1 MSVLLTKYYRLTLLP
16 LIALCMFSCT
26 KQTAVQESELSLQL
40 SCEQSF
46 LSSKATKGSIAEDC
60 RLHYF
65 VFAEGESTPL
75 IISGQTE
82 FNPAG
87 TNNLKLRLFKDKAYE
102 IAFWACGSS
111 APYSFDSGTVSL
123 PDASGTASAPAA
135 LSANDPGL
143 EAFYAKVSITGGQG
157 SLNVSLKRAVA
168 KVSVSLSTA
177 LPGAASSSLSFDSA
191 YRSFSLL
198 DGEVSGLQPL
208 AFGSAS
214 CPDTQNVAYAY
225 IFAPQDQAHSCTMT
239 LKVFGSSATTP
250 LLSTTLNNIPVQRNI
265 QTNIKYNN

>member
-1 MSVLLTKYYRLTLLP
+1 MSVIITKYYRLTLLT
-16 LIALCMFSCT
+16 LIALCMFSCS
-26 KQTAVQESELSLQL
+26 KQTAEQESELSLML

-46 LSSKATKGSIAEDC
+46 LPSKAGGGSIAVD

-82 FNPAG
+82 FNPTG

-168 KVSVSLSTA
+168 KVSVSLSYA
-177 LPGAASSSLSFDSA
+177 LLGAASSSLSFDSA
-191 YRSFSLL
+191 HKSFSLL
-198 DGEVSGLQPL
+198 DGEVSSLQPL
-208 AFGSAS
+208 TFGSAS
-214 CPDTQNVAYAY
+214 CPSTQNVAYAY

-239 LKVFGSSATTP
+239 LKVLNDTGTE

-265 QTNIKYNN
+265 QTNITYKN

>member
-1 MSVLLTKYYRLTLLP
+1 MSVRLTKYYRLTLLP
-16 LIALCMFSCT
+16 LITLCMFSCS

-46 LSSKATKGSIAEDC
+46 LASKAAEGSIAVDC
-60 RLHYF
+60 LHYF
-65 VFAEGESTPL
+65 VFADGESTPL
-75 IISGQTE
+75 FGQTR
-82 FNPAG
+82 FNPSG

-111 APYSFDSGTVSL
+111 APYLFDSGTVSL
-123 PDASGTASAPAA
+123 PDASGTASAPAV
-135 LSANDPGL
+135 LSTNDPGL

-157 SLNVSLKRAVA
+157 SLSVSLKRAVA
-168 KVSVSLSTA
+168 KVSVSLPNA
-177 LPGAASSSLSFDSA
+177 LLGAASSSLSFDSA
-191 YRSFSLL
+191 YRSFSLF

-208 AFGSAS
+208 TFDSAS

-239 LKVFGSSATTP
+239 LKVLDGTGTE
-250 LLSTTLNNIPVQRNI
+250 LLSTALSNIPVQRNI
-265 QTNIKYNN
+265 QTNITYNN

>member
-1 MSVLLTKYYRLTLLP
+1 
-16 LIALCMFSCT
+16 MFSCS
-26 KQTAVQESELSLQL
+26 KQTAEQESELSLRL

-46 LSSKATKGSIAEDC
+46 LPSKAGEGSVTVD

-75 IISGQTE
+75 ISEWTE
-82 FNPAG
+82 FNPTG
-87 TNNLKLRLFKDKAYE
+87 TNNLKLRLFKDKAYVL
-102 IAFWACGSS
+102 AFWACGDASGYVIS
-111 APYSFDSGTVSL
+111 ESGTVSF
-123 PDASGTASAPAA
+123 PENPST
-135 LSANDPGL
+135 NDSKL
-143 EAFYAKVSITGGQG
+143 DAFYAKVSITGGQG
-157 SLNVSLKRAVA
+157 SLSVSLKRAVA
-168 KVSVSLSTA
+168 KVSVRLSTA
-177 LPGAASSSLSFDSA
+177 LSGAASSSLSFDSA

-208 AFGSAS
+208 TFGSAS

-265 QTNIKYNN
+265 QTKIKYNN

>member
-1 MSVLLTKYYRLTLLP
+1 MIITKYYRLTLLT
-16 LIALCMFSCT
+16 LVALCMFSCT
-26 KQTAVQESELSLQL
+26 KQTAEQESELSLQL

-46 LSSKATKGSIAEDC
+46 LSSKATGGSIAANC
-60 RLHYF
+60 LHYF

-75 IISGQTE
+75 ISGQTSFDPSE
-82 FNPAG
+82 

-111 APYSFDSGTVSL
+111 APYSFDSGIVSL

-157 SLNVSLKRAVA
+157 SLSVSLKRAVA

-177 LPGAASSSLSFDSA
+177 LSDAASSSLSFDSA
-191 YRSFSLL
+191 YKSFSLL
-198 DGEVSGLQPL
+198 DGEVSSLQPL
-208 AFGSAS
+208 TFGSAS
-214 CPDTQNVAYAY
+214 CPVTQNVAYAY

-239 LKVFGSSATTP
+239 LKVLDGTGTE
-250 LLSTTLNNIPVQRNI
+250 LLSTALSNIPVQRNI
-265 QTNIKYNN
+265 QTNITYNN

>member
-1 MSVLLTKYYRLTLLP
+1 MSVILTKYYRLTLLP
-16 LIALCMFSCT
+16 LIALCMFSCS
-26 KQTAVQESELSLQL
+26 KQTAEQESELSLKL

-46 LSSKATKGSIAEDC
+46 LSSKATEGSIAVD

-75 IISGQTE
+75 ISGQTE
-82 FNPAG
+82 FNPTG

-111 APYSFDSGTVSL
+111 APYSFDSGIVSL

-157 SLNVSLKRAVA
+157 SLSVSLKRAVA
-168 KVSVSLSTA
+168 KVSVSLSNA
-177 LPGAASSSLSFDSA
+177 LLSAASSSLSFDSA
-191 YRSFSLL
+191 YRSFSLF

-208 AFGSAS
+208 TFGSAS
-214 CPDTQNVAYAY
+214 CPVSQNVAYAY

-239 LKVFGSSATTP
+239 LKVLDGTGTE
-250 LLSTTLNNIPVQRNI
+250 LLSTALSNIPVQRNI
-265 QTNIKYNN
+265 QTNITYNN

>member
-65 VFAEGESTPL
+65 VFADGESTPL
-75 IISGQTE
+75 FGQTS
-82 FNPAG
+82 FNPTG
-87 TNNLKLRLFKDKAYE
+87 TNNLKLRLFKDKAYVL
-102 IAFWACGSS
+102 AFWAHNNASGYTISE
-111 APYSFDSGTVSL
+111 SGTVSF
-123 PDASGTASAPAA
+123 PENPAC
-135 LSANDPGL
+135 NDSKL
-143 EAFYAKVSITGGQG
+143 DAFYAKVSITGGQG

-168 KVSVSLSTA
+168 KVSVSLSSP
-177 LPGAASSSLSFDSA
+177 LSSAASSSLSFDSA

-198 DGEVSGLQPL
+198 DGEVSDLSTL
-208 AFGSAS
+208 NFSSAS
-214 CPDTQNVAYAY
+214 CPGTQNVAYAY

-239 LKVFGSSATTP
+239 LKVFGSSANE
-250 LLSTTLNNIPVQRNI
+250 LVSTTLNNIPVQRNI
-265 QTNIKYNN
+265 QTNITYNN

>member
-1 MSVLLTKYYRLTLLP
+1 MSVILTKYYRLTLLT
-16 LIALCMFSCT
+16 LIALCMFSCN

-46 LSSKATKGSIAEDC
+46 LSSKAGEGSVTVNC
-60 RLHYF
+60 LHYF

-75 IISGQTE
+75 ISGQTE
-82 FNPAG
+82 FNPTG

-111 APYSFDSGTVSL
+111 APYSFDSGIVSL

-143 EAFYAKVSITGGQG
+143 EAFYAKVPITGGQG

-168 KVSVSLSTA
+168 KVSVSLSNPLSGA
-177 LPGAASSSLSFDSA
+177 AASSSLSFDSA
-191 YRSFSLL
+191 HKSFSLL
-198 DGEVSGLQPL
+198 DGEVSSLQPL
-208 AFGSAS
+208 TFGSAS
-214 CPDTQNVAYAY
+214 CPVTQNVAYAY

-239 LKVFGSSATTP
+239 LKVLDGTGTE
-250 LLSTTLNNIPVQRNI
+250 LLSTALSNIPVQRNI

>member
-16 LIALCMFSCT
+16 LIALCMFSCS

-46 LSSKATKGSIAEDC
+46 LSSKAGEGSIAVD

-65 VFAEGESTPL
+65 VFADGESTPL
-75 IISGQTE
+75 SGQTT
-82 FNPAG
+82 FDPSG

-102 IAFWACGSS
+102 IAFWACGRS
-111 APYSFDSGTVSL
+111 APYLFDSGIVSL
-123 PDASGTASAPAA
+123 PDASGTASTPAT

-168 KVSVSLSTA
+168 KVSVSLSND
-177 LPGAASSSLSFDSA
+177 LLGAASSSLSFDSA
-191 YRSFSLL
+191 YRSFTLL
-198 DGEVSGLQPL
+198 DGEVSSLQPL
-208 AFGSAS
+208 TFGYAS

>member
-1 MSVLLTKYYRLTLLP
+1 MLLTKYYRLTLLT
-16 LIALCMFSCT
+16 LVALCMFSCS
-26 KQTAVQESELSLQL
+26 KQTAEQESELSLKL

-46 LSSKATKGSIAEDC
+46 LSSKATEGSIAVD

-65 VFAEGESTPL
+65 VFADGESTPL
-75 IISGQTE
+75 FSGQTS
-82 FNPAG
+82 FNPTG

-111 APYSFDSGTVSL
+111 APYSFDSGIVSL

-157 SLNVSLKRAVA
+157 SLSVSLKRAVA
-168 KVSVSLSTA
+168 KVSVSLSKA
-177 LPGAASSSLSFDSA
+177 LSGAAASSSLSFDSA

-208 AFGSAS
+208 TFGSAS
-214 CPDTQNVAYAY
+214 CPVTQNVAYAY

-239 LKVFGSSATTP
+239 LKVLDGTGTE
-250 LLSTTLNNIPVQRNI
+250 LLSTALSNIPVQRNI
-265 QTNIKYNN
+265 QTNITYNN

>member
-1 MSVLLTKYYRLTLLP
+1 MSVIITKYYRLTLLT
-16 LIALCMFSCT
+16 LVALCMFSCT
-26 KQTAVQESELSLQL
+26 KQTAVQESELSLRL

-46 LSSKATKGSIAEDC
+46 LPSKAGEGSVTADC
-60 RLHYF
+60 LHYF
-65 VFAEGESTPL
+65 VYAEGESTPL
-75 IISGQTE
+75 FSGQTE
-82 FNPAG
+82 FNPTG

-143 EAFYAKVSITGGQG
+143 EAFYAKVPITGGQG
-157 SLNVSLKRAVA
+157 SLSVSLKRAVA

-177 LPGAASSSLSFDSA
+177 LSRAASSSLSFDSA

-198 DGEVSGLQPL
+198 DGEVSSLQPL
-208 AFGSAS
+208 TFGSAS
-214 CPDTQNVAYAY
+214 CPVTQNVAYAY

-239 LKVFGSSATTP
+239 LKVLDGTGTE
-250 LLSTTLNNIPVQRNI
+250 LLSTALSNIPVQRNI
-265 QTNIKYNN
+265 QTNITYNN

>member
-46 LSSKATKGSIAEDC
+46 LASKATKGSIAEDC

-65 VFAEGESTPL
+65 VFADGESTPL
-75 IISGQTE
+75 FSGQTS
-82 FNPAG
+82 FDPTG

-111 APYSFDSGTVSL
+111 APYSFDSGIVSL

-157 SLNVSLKRAVA
+157 SLSISLKRAVA
-168 KVSVSLSTA
+168 KVSVSLSSP
-177 LPGAASSSLSFDSA
+177 LSSAASSSLSFDSA

-198 DGEVSGLQPL
+198 DGEVSDDLSTL
-208 AFGSAS
+208 NFSSAS
-214 CPDTQNVAYAY
+214 CPGTQNVAYAY
-225 IFAPQDQAHSCTMT
+225 LFAPQDQAHSCTMT
-239 LKVFGSSATTP
+239 LNVFGSSA
-250 LLSTTLNNIPVQRNI
+250 LSTTLNNIPVQRNI

>member
-1 MSVLLTKYYRLTLLP
+1 MSVLLTKYYRLTLLT
-16 LIALCMFSCT
+16 LVALCMFSCT
-26 KQTAVQESELSLQL
+26 KQTAVQESELSLRL

-46 LSSKATKGSIAEDC
+46 LASKATGGSIAVD

-75 IISGQTE
+75 ISGQTE
-82 FNPAG
+82 FNPTG

-111 APYSFDSGTVSL
+111 APYSFDSGIVSL

-157 SLNVSLKRAVA
+157 SLSVSLKRAVA

-177 LPGAASSSLSFDSA
+177 LSDAASSSLSFDSA
-191 YRSFSLL
+191 YKSFSLL
-198 DGEVSGLQPL
+198 DGEVSSLQPL
-208 AFGSAS
+208 TFGSAS

-239 LKVFGSSATTP
+239 LKVLDGTGTE
-250 LLSTTLNNIPVQRNI
+250 LLSTALSNIPVQRNI
-265 QTNIKYNN
+265 QTNITYNN

>member
-1 MSVLLTKYYRLTLLP
+1 MSVLLTKYYRLTLLT
-16 LIALCMFSCT
+16 LIALCMFSCS
-26 KQTAVQESELSLQL
+26 KQTAEQESELSLQL

-46 LSSKATKGSIAEDC
+46 LSSKAGDVTVNC
-60 RLHYF
+60 LHYF
-65 VFAEGESTPL
+65 VFAEGKSTPL
-75 IISGQTE
+75 FSGRQTD

-111 APYSFDSGTVSL
+111 APYLFDSGIVSL
-123 PDASGTASAPAA
+123 PDASGTASTPAT

-168 KVSVSLSTA
+168 KVSVSLSLSTA
-177 LPGAASSSLSFDSA
+177 LPSAASSSLSFDSA

-208 AFGSAS
+208 TFGSAS
-214 CPDTQNVAYAY
+214 CPGTQNVAYAY

-239 LKVFGSSATTP
+239 LNVFDSSATE

-265 QTNIKYNN
+265 QTNITYKN

>member
-1 MSVLLTKYYRLTLLP
+1 MLLTKYYRLTLLP
-16 LIALCMFSCT
+16 LIALCMFSCS
-26 KQTAVQESELSLQL
+26 KQTAEQESELSLML

-46 LSSKATKGSIAEDC
+46 LSSKAGEGSVTVNC
-60 RLHYF
+60 LHYF

-75 IISGQTE
+75 FSGRQTD

-111 APYSFDSGTVSL
+111 APYSFDSGIVSL
-123 PDASGTASAPAA
+123 PDASGTASTPAT

-143 EAFYAKVSITGGQG
+143 EAFYAKVPITGGQG
-157 SLNVSLKRAVA
+157 SLSVSLKRAVA
-168 KVSVSLSTA
+168 KVSVSLSNA
-177 LPGAASSSLSFDSA
+177 LSGAAASSSLSFDSA

-198 DGEVSGLQPL
+198 DGKVSNLTAL
-208 AFGSAS
+208 NFGSAS

-239 LKVFGSSATTP
+239 LNVFESSAT
-250 LLSTTLNNIPVQRNI
+250 LSITLNNIPVQRNI

>member
-1 MSVLLTKYYRLTLLP
+1 MSVLLTKYYRLTLLT
-16 LIALCMFSCT
+16 LITLCMFSCS
-26 KQTAVQESELSLQL
+26 KQTAEQESELSLQL

-46 LSSKATKGSIAEDC
+46 LASKATEGSIAVDC
-60 RLHYF
+60 LHYF

-75 IISGQTE
+75 ISGQTE
-82 FNPAG
+82 FNPTG
-87 TNNLKLRLFKDKAYE
+87 TNNRKLRLFKDKAYE

-111 APYSFDSGTVSL
+111 APYSFDSGIVSL

-157 SLNVSLKRAVA
+157 SLSVSLKRAVA

-177 LPGAASSSLSFDSA
+177 LSDAASSSLSFDSA
-191 YRSFSLL
+191 YKSFSLL
-198 DGEVSGLQPL
+198 DGEVSSLQPL
-208 AFGSAS
+208 TFGSAS
-214 CPDTQNVAYAY
+214 CPVTQNVAYAY

-239 LKVFGSSATTP
+239 LKVLDGTGTE
-250 LLSTTLNNIPVQRNI
+250 LLSTALSNIPVQRNI
-265 QTNIKYNN
+265 QTNITYNN

>member
-1 MSVLLTKYYRLTLLP
+1 
-16 LIALCMFSCT
+16 MFSCS
-26 KQTAVQESELSLQL
+26 KQTAEQESELSLRL

-46 LSSKATKGSIAEDC
+46 LSSKAGEGSVTVNC
-60 RLHYF
+60 LHYF

-75 IISGQTE
+75 FRGVQTE
-82 FNPAG
+82 FNPTG

-111 APYSFDSGTVSL
+111 APYLFDSGIVSL
-123 PDASGTASAPAA
+123 PDASGTASTPAT
-135 LSANDPGL
+135 LSANDPSL
-143 EAFYAKVSITGGQG
+143 EAFYAKVPITGGQG
-157 SLNVSLKRAVA
+157 SLSVSLKRAVA
-168 KVSVSLSTA
+168 KVSVSLSN
-177 LPGAASSSLSFDSA
+177 PPSGAASSSLSFDSA

-198 DGEVSGLQPL
+198 DGKVSNLTSL
-208 AFGSAS
+208 NFSSAS
-214 CPDTQNVAYAY
+214 CPGTQNVAYAY

>member
-1 MSVLLTKYYRLTLLP
+1 MSVIITKYYHLTLLT
-16 LIALCMFSCT
+16 LIALCMFSCS
-26 KQTAVQESELSLQL
+26 KQTAEQESELSLRL

-46 LSSKATKGSIAEDC
+46 LSSKAGEGSIAVN

-75 IISGQTE
+75 ISGRQTE

-87 TNNLKLRLFKDKAYE
+87 TNNLKIRLFKDKAYVL
-102 IAFWACGSS
+102 AFWACG
-111 APYSFDSGTVSL
+111 
-123 PDASGTASAPAA
+123 DASGYSISESGKVSFPENPAT
-135 LSANDPGL
+135 NDSKL
-143 EAFYAKVSITGGQG
+143 DAFYAKVPITGGQG

-265 QTNIKYNN
+265 QTNITYKN

>member
-1 MSVLLTKYYRLTLLP
+1 MSVIITKYYRLTLLT
-16 LIALCMFSCT
+16 LIALCMFSCS
-26 KQTAVQESELSLQL
+26 KQTAEQESELSLRL

-46 LSSKATKGSIAEDC
+46 LSSKAGEGSVTVN

-75 IISGQTE
+75 FSGQTE
-82 FNPAG
+82 FNPTG

-102 IAFWACGSS
+102 IAFWAQNNDSGYTISE
-111 APYSFDSGTVSL
+111 SGTVSF
-123 PDASGTASAPAA
+123 PKTPAT
-135 LSANDPGL
+135 NDSKL
-143 EAFYAKVSITGGQG
+143 DAFYAKASITGGQG

-168 KVSVSLSTA
+168 KVSVSLSN
-177 LPGAASSSLSFDSA
+177 PPSGAASSSLSFDSA

-198 DGEVSGLQPL
+198 DGEVSCLQPL
-208 AFGSAS
+208 SFGSAS
-214 CPDTQNVAYAY
+214 CPVTQNVAYSY

-239 LKVFGSSATTP
+239 LKVLNDTGTE

>member
-16 LIALCMFSCT
+16 LIALCMFSCS
-26 KQTAVQESELSLQL
+26 KQTAEQESELSLRL

-46 LSSKATKGSIAEDC
+46 LSSKAGEGSIAVNC
-60 RLHYF
+60 LHYF

-75 IISGQTE
+75 ISGRQTE

-111 APYSFDSGTVSL
+111 APYLFDSGIVSL
-123 PDASGTASAPAA
+123 PDASGTASTPAT

-168 KVSVSLSTA
+168 KVSVSLSND
-177 LPGAASSSLSFDSA
+177 LLGAASSSLSFDSA

-198 DGEVSGLQPL
+198 DGEVSSLQPL
-208 AFGSAS
+208 TFGSAS

-239 LKVFGSSATTP
+239 LKVFDSFDTE

>member
-1 MSVLLTKYYRLTLLP
+1 MSVIITKYYRLTLLT
-16 LIALCMFSCT
+16 LIALCMFSCS
-26 KQTAVQESELSLQL
+26 KQTAEQESELSLML

-46 LSSKATKGSIAEDC
+46 LSSKAGGGSIAVNC
-60 RLHYF
+60 LHYF

-75 IISGQTE
+75 ISEQTS
-82 FNPAG
+82 FNPSG

-102 IAFWACGSS
+102 IAFWAQNKDSGYTISK
-111 APYSFDSGTVSL
+111 SGTVSF
-123 PDASGTASAPAA
+123 PENPST
-135 LSANDPGL
+135 NDSKL
-143 EAFYAKVSITGGQG
+143 DAFYAKVSITGGQG
-157 SLNVSLKRAVA
+157 SLSVSLKRAVA
-168 KVSVSLSTA
+168 EVSVSLSN
-177 LPGAASSSLSFDSA
+177 PPSDPASSSLSFDSA

-208 AFGSAS
+208 TFGSAS
-214 CPDTQNVAYAY
+214 CPDIQNVAYAY

-265 QTNIKYNN
+265 QTNITYK

>member
-1 MSVLLTKYYRLTLLP
+1 MSVIITKYYRLTLLT
-16 LIALCMFSCT
+16 LIALCMFSCS
-26 KQTAVQESELSLQL
+26 KQTAEQESELSLRL

-46 LSSKATKGSIAEDC
+46 LSSKAGEGSIAVNC
-60 RLHYF
+60 LHYF

-102 IAFWACGSS
+102 IAFWACGRS
-111 APYSFDSGTVSL
+111 APYLFDSGIVSL
-123 PDASGTASAPAA
+123 PDASGTASTPAA
-135 LSANDPGL
+135 LSANDPSL
-143 EAFYAKVSITGGQG
+143 EAFYAKVPITGGQG

>member
-1 MSVLLTKYYRLTLLP
+1 MLLTKYYRLTLLT
-16 LIALCMFSCT
+16 LVALCMFSCT

-46 LSSKATKGSIAEDC
+46 LASKATGGSIAADY
-60 RLHYF
+60 LHYF

-75 IISGQTE
+75 FSGRQTD

-111 APYSFDSGTVSL
+111 APYSFDSGIVSL
-123 PDASGTASAPAA
+123 PDASGTASTPAA

-191 YRSFSLL
+191 YRSFSLF

-208 AFGSAS
+208 TFDSAS

-225 IFAPQDQAHSCTMT
+225 IFAPQDQSYRCTMS
-239 LKVFGSSATTP
+239 LKVYDSAQAQ
-250 LLSTTLNNIPVQRNI
+250 LLGTTLANIPVQRNI
-265 QTNIKYNN
+265 QTNITYNN

>member
-1 MSVLLTKYYRLTLLP
+1 MSVLLTKYYRLTLLT
-16 LIALCMFSCT
+16 LVALCMFSCT
-26 KQTAVQESELSLQL
+26 KQTAVQESELSLRL

-46 LSSKATKGSIAEDC
+46 LPSKAGGGSIAVNC
-60 RLHYF
+60 LHYF

-75 IISGQTE
+75 ISGQTE

-111 APYSFDSGTVSL
+111 APYSFDSGIVSL

-157 SLNVSLKRAVA
+157 SLSVSLKRAVA

-177 LPGAASSSLSFDSA
+177 LSRAASSSLSFDSA

-198 DGEVSGLQPL
+198 DGEVSSLQPL
-208 AFGSAS
+208 TFGSAS
-214 CPDTQNVAYAY
+214 CPDTQNVAFAY

-239 LKVFGSSATTP
+239 LKVLDGTGTE
-250 LLSTTLNNIPVQRNI
+250 LLSTALSNIPVQRNI
-265 QTNIKYNN
+265 QTNITYNN

>member
-1 MSVLLTKYYRLTLLP
+1 MSVLLTKYYRLTLLT
-16 LIALCMFSCT
+16 LIALCMFSCN

-46 LSSKATKGSIAEDC
+46 LSSKAGVGSIAVDC
-60 RLHYF
+60 LHYF

-75 IISGQTE
+75 FSGQTE

-87 TNNLKLRLFKDKAYE
+87 TNNLKLRLFKDKAYVL
-102 IAFWACGSS
+102 AFWAHNNASGYVISE
-111 APYSFDSGTVSL
+111 SGTVSF
-123 PDASGTASAPAA
+123 PENPAT
-135 LSANDPGL
+135 NDPNL
-143 EAFYAKVSITGGQG
+143 DAFYAKVPITGGQG

-168 KVSVSLSTA
+168 KVSVSLSYA

-198 DGEVSGLQPL
+198 DGKVSNLTSL

-239 LKVFGSSATTP
+239 LKVLNDTGTE

-265 QTNIKYNN
+265 QTNITYKN